1 MNLYR
6 QPLAL
11 LLAATFLTIVSG
23 CVTQP
28 PSDTPRTQ
36 LGDAP
41 RTTMTVKQAQAA
53 LKESLGHLRN
63 MKSVREVQF
72 NRGSITFV
80 GDSVADKKTKK
91 CSSSLSEME
100 NLSVADGAYAQYITA
115 HQRFTRVLANGKRL
129 SLGEVDALFD
139 TERDAALFIDAVL
152 ILKKAELAANN
163 EDTEEANFAKFT
175 ADAKIWLVA
184 MPKPAMS
191 DEARTYKVLAED
203 AFERK
208 DFTAALNAF
217 CKALDRYPMWR
228 KGQYNAAI
236 LAAEAEDYELAAHH
250 MRRYLVLA
258 PDAKDAVAAKDMLL
272 LWQHKAKES

>member
-1 MNLYR
+1 
-6 QPLAL
+6 
-11 LLAATFLTIVSG
+11 
-23 CVTQP
+23 
-28 PSDTPRTQ
+28 
-36 LGDAP
+36 
-41 RTTMTVKQAQAA
+41 
-53 LKESLGHLRN
+53 
-63 MKSVREVQF
+63 VQF